1 MTAEHDKRNSTQIGR
16 PKKCNYEPHAVQTNT
31 HMSFPS
37 THTWPHLW
45 ALHHTDKPQTQTP
58 GPPPPASCLHTRGL
72 ASASRQAG
80 TRARPWAQ
88 SPSHP
93 HPAARTHARRPIPS
107 QPARRG
113 SGGSRVWGQGPG
125 RGGWGG
131 AGAPRGRAYGAWGGD
146 EGRARGGARLTW
158 AGGSS

>member
-1 MTAEHDKRNSTQIGR
+1 MTNATVHKLEGR
-16 PKKCNYEPHAVQTNT
+16 KNATTNPMQTNT

-45 ALHHTDKPQTQTP
+45 ARHHIDKPQTQTP

-72 ASASRQAG
+72 ASSSRQAG

-93 HPAARTHARRPIPS
+93 HPAARTQARRPVPS
-107 QPARRG
+107 QPARPPAGEAAAPEAGGRARG
-113 SGGSRVWGQGPG
+113 GGRCGSAAGPG
-125 RGGWGG
+125 LGARGGE
-131 AGAPRGRAYGAWGGD
+131 

>member
-1 MTAEHDKRNSTQIGR
+1 MTNATVHKLEGR
-16 PKKCNYEPHAVQTNT
+16 KNATTNPMQTNT

-45 ALHHTDKPQTQTP
+45 ARHHIDKPQTQTP

-72 ASASRQAG
+72 ASSSRQAG

-88 SPSHP
+88 SLSHP
-93 HPAARTHARRPIPS
+93 HPAARTRVRRPVPS

-113 SGGSRVWGQGPG
+113 SGGSRGWGQGPG
-125 RGGWGG
+125 GGGRCGSAAGPGLAARGGE
-131 AGAPRGRAYGAWGGD
+131 